1 MVLVSDEREIVRYSI
16 HGNLNKKCGS
26 LKNRTKGVKEPVE
39 HVFNSV
45 LYFENVE
52 FKVQPKG
59 HEKIA
64 SGAHR
69 EIVAYAVGDLVTR
82 GSATFDIFANRS
94 EFVQV
99 SYDPVNNP
107 NRDYFYVRATG
118 ERVTHAREMVV
129 VCSASCDNRTNTKV
143 YIKI

>member
-1 MVLVSDEREIVRYSI
+1 MKGSEVVRYSI

-26 LKNRTKGVKEPVE
+26 LKNRTKGIKEPVE
-39 HVFNSV
+39 HIFDSV

-69 EIVAYAVGDLVTR
+69 EIVAYAVGDLITR
-82 GSATFDIFANRS
+82 GHATFDIFANRS

-99 SYDPVNNP
+99 SYDPVDNP
-107 NRDYFYVRATG
+107 TRDYFYIRATG

>member
-1 MVLVSDEREIVRYSI
+1 MRYSI

-26 LKNRTKGVKEPVE
+26 LKNRTNKEPVE

-59 HEKIA
+59 HQKIA
-64 SGAHR
+64 SGANR
-69 EIVAYAVGDLVTR
+69 EIVAYAVGELITR
-82 GSATFDIFANRS
+82 GHASFDLFADSS
-94 EFVQV
+94 EYVQV
-99 SYDPVNNP
+99 SYDPKSHP
-107 NRDYFYVRATG
+107 DRSWFYVRATG
-118 ERVTHAREMVV
+118 EKVTHAKDMVV
-129 VCSASCDNRTNTKV
+129 VCSASCENRTNTKV

>member
-1 MVLVSDEREIVRYSI
+1 MRYSI

-26 LKNRTKGVKEPVE
+26 LQNRTNKSRVE
-39 HVFNSV
+39 HVFDSV
-45 LYFENVE
+45 LYFENVD

-69 EIVAYAVGDLVTR
+69 EIVAYAVGDLITR
-82 GSATFDIFANRS
+82 GSASFDLFANS
-94 EFVQV
+94 SDYVQV
-99 SYDPVNNP
+99 SYNPVDNP
-107 NRDYFYVRATG
+107 TRDYFYVRATG
-118 ERVTHAREMVV
+118 EKVTHANEMVV
-129 VCSASCDNRTNTKV
+129 VCSASCNNRTNTKV

>member
-1 MVLVSDEREIVRYSI
+1 MRYSI

-26 LKNRTKGVKEPVE
+26 LKNRTNKEPVE

-45 LYFENVE
+45 LYFENVD

-69 EIVAYAVGDLVTR
+69 EIVAYAIGDLITR

-94 EFVQV
+94 EYVQV
-99 SYDPVNNP
+99 SYNPVDNP
-107 NRDYFYVRATG
+107 TRDYFYIRATG
-118 ERVTHAREMVV
+118 EKVTHAKDMVV
-129 VCSASCDNRTNTKV
+129 VCSSSCNNRTNTKV

>member
-1 MVLVSDEREIVRYSI
+1 MRYSI

-26 LKNRTKGVKEPVE
+26 LKNRTKGIKEPVE
-39 HVFNSV
+39 HIFNSV

-69 EIVAYAVGDLVTR
+69 EIVAYAIGDLITR
-82 GSATFDIFANRS
+82 GHATFDIFANRS
-94 EFVQV
+94 EYVQV
-99 SYDPVNNP
+99 SYNPVDNP
-107 NRDYFYVRATG
+107 TRDHFYVRATG
-118 ERVTHAREMVV
+118 EKVTQASEMVV
-129 VCSASCDNRTNTKV
+129 VCSASCNNRINMKT

>member
-1 MVLVSDEREIVRYSI
+1 MRYSI

-26 LKNRTKGVKEPVE
+26 LKNRTKGIKEPVE
-39 HVFNSV
+39 HVFDSV

-59 HEKIA
+59 HQKIA

-69 EIVAYAVGDLVTR
+69 EIVAYAVGDLITR
-82 GSATFDIFANRS
+82 GSATFDIFANSSRY
-94 EFVQV
+94 VQV
-99 SYDPVNNP
+99 SYNPVDNP
-107 NRDYFYVRATG
+107 TRDHFYVRATG
-118 ERVTHAREMVV
+118 EKVTHASEMVV
-129 VCSASCDNRTNTKV
+129 VCTASCNNRINMKT

>member
-1 MVLVSDEREIVRYSI
+1 MRYSI

-26 LKNRTKGVKEPVE
+26 LKNRTKGIKEPVE
-39 HVFNSV
+39 HIFDSV

-59 HEKIA
+59 HQKIA

-69 EIVAYAVGDLVTR
+69 EIVAYAVGDLITR
-82 GSATFDIFANRS
+82 GHASFDLFANS
-94 EFVQV
+94 SNYVQV
-99 SYDPVNNP
+99 SYDPKSYP
-107 NRDYFYVRATG
+107 GRSYFYVRATG
-118 ERVTHAREMVV
+118 EEVTHAKHMVV
-129 VCSASCDNRTNTKV
+129 VCSSSCNNRTNVKT

>member
-1 MVLVSDEREIVRYSI
+1 MRYSI

-26 LKNRTKGVKEPVE
+26 LKNRTNKEPVE
-39 HVFNSV
+39 HVFDSV

-59 HEKIA
+59 HQKIA

-69 EIVAYAVGDLVTR
+69 EIVAYAVGDLITR
-82 GSATFDIFANRS
+82 GSATFDIFANSSRY
-94 EFVQV
+94 VQV
-99 SYDPVNNP
+99 SYNP
-107 NRDYFYVRATG
+107 KSHPGRSYFYVRATG
-118 ERVTHAREMVV
+118 EKVTHASEMVV
-129 VCSASCDNRTNTKV
+129 VCTASCNNRINMKT

>member
-1 MVLVSDEREIVRYSI
+1 MRYSI

-26 LKNRTKGVKEPVE
+26 LKNRTNKEPVE

-59 HEKIA
+59 HQKIA
-64 SGAHR
+64 SGANR
-69 EIVAYAVGDLVTR
+69 EIVAYAVGELITR
-82 GSATFDIFANRS
+82 GHASFDLFADSS
-94 EFVQV
+94 EYVQV
-99 SYDPVNNP
+99 SYDPKSHP
-107 NRDYFYVRATG
+107 DRSWFYVRATG
-118 ERVTHAREMVV
+118 EKVTHAKDMVV
-129 VCSASCDNRTNTKV
+129 VCSSSCNNRTNTKV